1 MRISNHILNQ
11 IIRLGIFALAIIFFK
26 PTGILAA
33 DSALRQYKK
42 GNYQEAIRAYD
53 RILKDHDDWEEAH
66 FGKGAALYKS
76 QRIEEA
82 RREFEKAISVKDPM
96 RKSAVYY
103 NLGNTLFQSG
113 RIEESLAFY
122 KKALEYNPRD
132 FDAKYNYELARQILQ
147 QQKNQDKNQSEQ
159 KPDQQQNQ
167 PEEQPQPDQQS
178 QPQNKEQQE
187 QQAQQQ
193 PSQQNRQEKEKSQKE
208 AAQILD
214 ALKNDEKKLMQ
225 EKMRMKAS
233 GLAKEKDW

>member
-11 IIRLGIFALAIIFFK
+11 IIRLVIFALAIIFFK

-33 DSALRQYKK
+33 DSALRQYEK

-82 RREFEKAISVKDPM
+82 RREFEKAISVKDPL

-159 KPDQQQNQ
+159 KPDQQNQ

>member
-33 DSALRQYKK
+33 DSGLRQYKK

-159 KPDQQQNQ
+159 KPDQQNQ

>member
-1 MRISNHILNQ
+1 MRINNPILNWTIQ
-11 IIRLGIFALAIIFFK
+11 LVFFALTITIFK
-26 PTGILAA
+26 PKGILAA
-33 DSALRQYKK
+33 DSALRQYEK
-42 GNYQEAIRAYD
+42 GNYPEAIRTYD

-76 QRIEEA
+76 QRTEEA
-82 RREFEKAISVKDPM
+82 MREFEKAISVKDPL

-103 NLGNTLFQSG
+103 NLGNALFQNG
-113 RIEESLAFY
+113 RLEESLAFY

-132 FDAKYNYELARQILQ
+132 FDAKYNYELARQIMQ
-147 QQKNQDKNQSEQ
+147 QQKNQDKNQSDQ
-159 KPDQQQNQ
+159 KSDQQNQ
-167 PEEQPQPDQQS
+167 SKDQSQPDQQS
-178 QPQNKEQQE
+178 QPPNKEQQE

-193 PSQQNRQEKEKSQKE
+193 QSQPNRHEKEKSQKE

-225 EKMRMKAS
+225 ERMRVKAS

>member
-1 MRISNHILNQ
+1 MMRSKYISSCIN
-11 IIRLGIFALAIIFFK
+11 RLGLFVL
-26 PTGILAA
+26 GMVILCPLKISAA
-33 DSALRQYKK
+33 DSALRQYEK
-42 GNYQEAIRAYD
+42 GNYQEAIHAYD

-159 KPDQQQNQ
+159 KPDQQNQ

>member
-11 IIRLGIFALAIIFFK
+11 IIRLVIFALAIIFFK

-33 DSALRQYKK
+33 DSGLRQYKK

-82 RREFEKAISVKDPM
+82 RREFEKAISVKDPL

-103 NLGNTLFQSG
+103 NLGNTLFQNG

-159 KPDQQQNQ
+159 KPDQQNQ

>member
-159 KPDQQQNQ
+159 KPDQQNQ

>member
-11 IIRLGIFALAIIFFK
+11 IIRLVIFALAIIFFK

-159 KPDQQQNQ
+159 KPDQQNQ

>member
-33 DSALRQYKK
+33 DSALRQYEK

-159 KPDQQQNQ
+159 KPDQQNQ

>member
-11 IIRLGIFALAIIFFK
+11 IIRLVIFALAIIFFK

-33 DSALRQYKK
+33 DSGLRQYKK

-159 KPDQQQNQ
+159 KPDQQNQ

-233 GLAKEKDW
+233 SLAKEKDW

>member
-11 IIRLGIFALAIIFFK
+11 IIRLVIFALAIIFFK

-33 DSALRQYKK
+33 DSALRQYEK

-147 QQKNQDKNQSEQ
+147 QQKNQDKNKSEQ
-159 KPDQQQNQ
+159 KPDQQNQ

-233 GLAKEKDW
+233 SLAKEKDW

>member
-11 IIRLGIFALAIIFFK
+11 IIRLVIFALAIIFFK

-33 DSALRQYKK
+33 DSALRQYEK

-103 NLGNTLFQSG
+103 NLGNTLFQNG

-147 QQKNQDKNQSEQ
+147 QQKNQDKNKSEQ
-159 KPDQQQNQ
+159 KPDQQNQ

>member
-33 DSALRQYKK
+33 DSALRQYEK

-159 KPDQQQNQ
+159 KPDQQNQ

-187 QQAQQQ
+187 Q
-193 PSQQNRQEKEKSQKE
+193 
-208 AAQILD
+208 
-214 ALKNDEKKLMQ
+214 
-225 EKMRMKAS
+225 
-233 GLAKEKDW
+233 

>member
-11 IIRLGIFALAIIFFK
+11 IIRLVIFALAIIFFK

-33 DSALRQYKK
+33 DSALRQYEK
-42 GNYQEAIRAYD
+42 GNYQEAIRIYD

>member
-11 IIRLGIFALAIIFFK
+11 IIRLVIFALAIIFFK

-33 DSALRQYKK
+33 DSALRQYEK

-159 KPDQQQNQ
+159 KPDQQNQ

>member
-1 MRISNHILNQ
+1 MTRSKSISNCIS
-11 IIRLGIFALAIIFFK
+11 RLSLFAL
-26 PTGILAA
+26 GVVILCPLKISAA
-33 DSALRQYKK
+33 DSGLRQYKK

-82 RREFEKAISVKDPM
+82 RREFEKAISVKDPL

-103 NLGNTLFQSG
+103 NLGNTLFQNG

>member
-11 IIRLGIFALAIIFFK
+11 IIRLVIFALAIIFFK

-33 DSALRQYKK
+33 DSALRQYEK

-82 RREFEKAISVKDPM
+82 RREFEKAISVKDPL

-103 NLGNTLFQSG
+103 NLGNTLFQNG

-159 KPDQQQNQ
+159 KPDQQNQ

>member
-1 MRISNHILNQ
+1 
-11 IIRLGIFALAIIFFK
+11 
-26 PTGILAA
+26 
-33 DSALRQYKK
+33 
-42 GNYQEAIRAYD
+42 
-53 RILKDHDDWEEAH
+53 
-66 FGKGAALYKS
+66 
-76 QRIEEA
+76 
-82 RREFEKAISVKDPM
+82 M

-159 KPDQQQNQ
+159 KPDQQNQ

-233 GLAKEKDW
+233 SLAKEKDW

>member
-11 IIRLGIFALAIIFFK
+11 IIRLVIFALAIIFFK

-33 DSALRQYKK
+33 DSGLRQYKK

-159 KPDQQQNQ
+159 KPDQQNQ